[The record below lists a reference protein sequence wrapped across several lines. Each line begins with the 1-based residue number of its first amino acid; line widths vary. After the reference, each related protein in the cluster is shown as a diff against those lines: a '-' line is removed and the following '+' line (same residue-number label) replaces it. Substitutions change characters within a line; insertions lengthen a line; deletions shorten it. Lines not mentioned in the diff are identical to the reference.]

1 MNPEIYVAIDK
12 AIASGVPPQYVA
24 SVLVQQGWPINL
36 VIEATNGWMATHGR
50 VHKKTDFKQWLGKYK
65 RKALGSTILLITLSV
80 LSSSVLLLQP
90 WPTKILVD
98 SGFGNVPVPDF
109 LAPFAQPH
117 TPKLILITSFLT
129 ICVFLLGIL
138 FGTLRD
144 YFMLRL
150 GFILNRDIKEE
161 SFRHILHLPLY
172 HQERLAKGDYIYRQ
186 NVLTSSLAD
195 LVLNTTSSI
204 VQSVIMVVGILI
216 IMFTFNVRLTLV
228 SVILVPFLFILIRVF
243 GPRLGKISRALAQN
257 ASQTSA
263 TITESVDNAETLQ
276 AFTLEEKQISK
287 ARSFWQQNYVLSKD
301 ALLLGRFY
309 RFSNSLLIILGT
321 SAVMYFGGSAAL
333 QGKMT
338 LGQLLIFMTYMGYL
352 LGPIEAIATEIAM
365 RNQKMVDV
373 SRVYE
378 VLTDHEGIENLRSE
392 RHLPAVEGKIEFQ
405 NVTYAY
411 GDVTQLKAVN
421 LTIEAGEKVAIIGP
435 SGSGKTT
442 LLKLLTLFIEPLQG
456 RILIDG
462 VDIQTVSLQD
472 LRQKIV
478 WISQTPQL
486 FNETIFENL
495 QDGDVKRTITSEEID
510 NALIAANVKE
520 FTGRLPLGLQSP
532 AGEGG
537 NSLSGGQKQRI
548 AIARGLLKNAP
559 IVCMDEPTAAL
570 DSKSEVNIRD
580 SIERLIAGR
589 TVLMVTHRKALLSLM
604 DTIYVMDEGH
614 LRRVEELG
622 GLDAYLRQIADID
635 EAAKQVDSA
644 QVAHEQQ
651 VQQLVNQ
658 LQQENHQ
665 LQERLTASQQATVT
679 DDGTIHVSHN

>member
-1 MNPEIYVAIDK
+1 MQMVID
-12 AIASGVPPQYVA
+12 
-24 SVLVQQGWPINL
+24 
-36 VIEATNGWMATHGR
+36 ATNTWLARNGR
-50 VHKKTDFKQWLGKYK
+50 IHKKTDFKDWLRRYK
-65 RKALGSTILLITLSV
+65 KQAFYATTVMVILSV

-98 SGFGNVPVPDF
+98 SGFGNVPAPGPLHGLEHKPAMI
-109 LAPFAQPH
+109 LA
-117 TPKLILITSFLT
+117 TSILT
-129 ICVFLLGIL
+129 ILVFLLGII

-150 GFILNRDIKEE
+150 GFRLNREIKEE

-186 NVLTSSLAD
+186 NILTNSLAD

-204 VQSVIMVVGILI
+204 IQSVIMIVGVLI
-216 IMFTFNVRLTLV
+216 IMLTFNVKLTLV
-228 SVILVPFLFILIRVF
+228 SVVLVPFLFILIKVF
-243 GPRLGKISRALAQN
+243 GPRLGAISRQMAQV

-276 AFTLEEKQISK
+276 AFTLEEKQINK
-287 ARSFWQQNYVLSKD
+287 ANNLWWQTYKFSRD
-301 ALLLGRFY
+301 GLLLGRLY

-333 QGKMT
+333 HGQMT

-352 LGPIEAIATEIAM
+352 LGPVESIATEFAL

-378 VLTDHEGIENLRSE
+378 VLTDHEGIENLRRDKRFRASTG
-392 RHLPAVEGKIEFQ
+392 LIEFQ
-405 NVTYAY
+405 NVTYSY
-411 GDVTQLKAVN
+411 NDTTILKGIN
-421 LTIEAGEKVAIIGP
+421 LTIKPGEKVGIIGP
-435 SGSGKTT
+435 SGAGKSTI
-442 LLKLLTLFIEPLQG
+442 LKLLPLFIEPNQG

-472 LRQKIV
+472 LRSNIV

-486 FNETIFENL
+486 FNETMLENL
-495 QDGDVKRTITSEEID
+495 QDGDINRQVSAEEID
-510 NALIAANVKE
+510 RALIAANVKE
-520 FTGRLPLGLQSP
+520 FTGRLPMGLQSP
-532 AGEGG
+532 VGEGG
-537 NSLSGGQKQRI
+537 NSLSGGQKQRL

-570 DSKSEVNIRD
+570 DSKSEINIRD
-580 SIERLIAGR
+580 SIAQLIAGR

-604 DTIYVMDEGH
+604 DTIYVMDEGL
-614 LRRVEELG
+614 LRPVGELG
-622 GLDAYLRQIADID
+622 GLDAYLRQISDL
-635 EAAKQVDSA
+635 ETSTAANDA
-644 QVAHEQQ
+644 NLAHEQQ
-651 VQQLVNQ
+651 IQQLVNQ
-658 LQQENHQ
+658 LHQENRQ
-665 LQERLTASQQATVT
+665 LQERLSASAQPQPGATPAASS
-679 DDGTIHVSHN
+679 DGTLYINH